1 MDKAL
6 LERGIRSYGLSL
18 EPEAAE
24 RFERYM
30 ALLLEWNR
38 RMNLTAITDE
48 DEIVKKHF
56 IDSASCLSIP
66 GVRNAR
72 RRIDVGTGAGFPGL
86 PLAILDPSGEW
97 VLADALTKRV
107 NFLKTVV
114 ETLGL
119 EGVEAIH
126 GRAEELGRNPIYREA
141 FDLVVSRAVAHLT
154 VLAEYCLPFAALGGL
169 FVAMKGPKAARE
181 VQEAEK
187 AIRLLGGR
195 LRECVSIESGFG
207 EWGHQIIVIEKVH
220 PTPDRYPRRPGQ
232 PAKKPIK

>member
-1 MDKAL
+1 MDRAL
-6 LERGIRSYGLSL
+6 LERGLRPYGLIL
-18 EPEAAE
+18 EPEAAN

-30 ALLLEWNR
+30 SLLLEWNR
-38 RMNLTAITDE
+38 YMNLTAITDE
-48 DEIVKKHF
+48 NEIVKKHF
-56 IDSASCLSIP
+56 IDSASCLSIA
-66 GVRNAR
+66 GVRGAS

-86 PLAILDPSGEW
+86 PMAILDPGGTW

-107 NFLKTVV
+107 KFLEAVV

-126 GRAEELGRNPIYREA
+126 GRAEELGRNPAYREA

-154 VLAEYCLPFAALGGL
+154 VLSEYCLPFASVGGL
-169 FVAMKGPKAARE
+169 FVAMKGPKAAKEVRE
-181 VQEAEK
+181 SEK

-195 LRECVSIESGFG
+195 VRECVSIESSFD
-207 EWGHQIIVIEKVH
+207 EWGHQIIVIEKIH